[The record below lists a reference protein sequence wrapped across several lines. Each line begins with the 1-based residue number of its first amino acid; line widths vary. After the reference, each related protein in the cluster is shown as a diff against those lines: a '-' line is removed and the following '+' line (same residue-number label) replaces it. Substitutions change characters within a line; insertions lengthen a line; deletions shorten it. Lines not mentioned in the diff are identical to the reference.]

1 MFSSCRIV
9 FAVLFTS
16 AALLHSSGRI
26 VADEQAPAASGKT
39 AVLNPGVAPL
49 PDDITELLALV
60 KGIHAYNPNDP
71 DERADFERQREQ
83 KRSSRQVEAALEK
96 IHRIATPADKDLPG
110 FADAMALRLVFRTAI
125 LPPGPRA
132 GTANEREELID
143 EVGSMLASASAP
155 PRDAIAAAKKI
166 VSYFERTDPKRAIE
180 LYRRYGAILTK
191 STDAKAAAAGARMEG
206 AARRLELV
214 GKPLELSGTLFDGT
228 KFDWAG
234 YRGKVVLV
242 DVWATWCGPCL
253 RELPQVEKCYERYH
267 VQGFE
272 VVAISVDEDR
282 AALDRFLKEKPLP
295 WTVLHDGTFQTN
307 PFARKYGLPGIPT
320 MILVDREGKVMSIDA
335 HPPGLEKLLT
345 DQFAKDAK

>member
-180 LYRRYGAILTK
+180 
-191 STDAKAAAAGARMEG
+191 
-206 AARRLELV
+206 
-214 GKPLELSGTLFDGT
+214 F
-228 KFDWAG
+228 
-234 YRGKVVLV
+234 
-242 DVWATWCGPCL
+242 
-253 RELPQVEKCYERYH
+253 
-267 VQGFE
+267 
-272 VVAISVDEDR
+272 
-282 AALDRFLKEKPLP
+282 
-295 WTVLHDGTFQTN
+295 
-307 PFARKYGLPGIPT
+307 
-320 MILVDREGKVMSIDA
+320 
-335 HPPGLEKLLT
+335 
-345 DQFAKDAK
+345 